1 LRIVRNKRPFLPFL
15 LAPVLFLDVGA
26 AHALGLGELRS
37 DSYLG
42 EPLKASIE
50 VVSSGKEPVDSSCFR
65 LRQPAGDHDVPWLRR
80 ASLALRKGQTNY
92 LEIRSDQPA
101 NDPALLIGVVVG
113 CGYEIQRDYTLLLS
127 PRLDR
132 GTGSV
137 KSPAAPVSAYV
148 LSGNS
153 DAVPAIKP
161 RRSPHRSERVAPVG
175 PTPGPRSRPQR
186 QLPRMLPEGD
196 RLVLM
201 GPGSA
206 GEPMLKLAGE
216 LLSWG
221 GDEGASGR
229 EAQRELLRLEFRMLQ
244 VLNDQATSQLA
255 TAEKLREMESTLGEL
270 HRRAG
275 EFAQRVEQGSAT
287 SGAAVPA
294 AESTPASVPSAPET
308 KPDAAAVPPVPTVAP
323 VEAHPAPVVKA
334 DEPWFTEM
342 TFYGLLIGAVLGIGG
357 WFGWRYYRSREPAM
371 DPAYSRLP
379 PELIIDPKRQNEDE
393 GGFDTLDFPL
403 GPASVSGMTAVDVH
417 LDIDEPAAPVP
428 AAPAAAK
435 PSADGLSQFSV
446 SNATVDE
453 HFEVNPVMELAEI
466 MLSFGRVKGA
476 AQALQE
482 YIDNNPQ
489 EALQPWIRLL
499 DVYRLAGMRD
509 EFEQLSLN
517 LNKNFNVEL
526 QAWTPEEKPA
536 VAVSPGEPLDFSLD
550 EIPPLEFDGGRQSA
564 GAKAE
569 SLEDMPH
576 IRDRIVE
583 LWGGDECVAYLNQL
597 LRDNRGGK
605 RSGFPLSVVQE
616 ILLLIDVQDTIFKT
630 AKEAEL
636 AQKEGEK
643 P

>member
-1 LRIVRNKRPFLPFL
+1 MRIVRNKRFFLPVL
-15 LAPVLFLDVGA
+15 LAPVLFLGGGA

-37 DSYLG
+37 NSYLG

-50 VVSSGKEPVDSSCFR
+50 VMSSGKEPVDSSCFR

-80 ASLALRKGQTNY
+80 ASLTLRKGPVNY
-92 LEIRSDQPA
+92 LEIRADQPT
-101 NDPALLIGVVVG
+101 NDPALQIGVVVS

-132 GTGSV
+132 GADSV
-137 KSPAAPVSAYV
+137 KPPVAPVSAYV
-148 LSGNS
+148 VAGNTE
-153 DAVPAIKP
+153 AVPAAKP
-161 RRSPHRSERVAPVG
+161 RRLAHRSEQVAPVEPSLG
-175 PTPGPRSRPQR
+175 QRSRPQR
-186 QLPRMLPEGD
+186 QLPRVLPEGD

-206 GEPMLKLAGE
+206 GEPMLKLAGA

-221 GDEGASGR
+221 GDEGVSGR

-275 EFAQRVEQGSAT
+275 EFAQRVEQGGSNPGAVVGEAGRAAAT
-287 SGAAVPA
+287 LP
-294 AESTPASVPSAPET
+294 PAPET
-308 KPDAAAVPPVPTVAP
+308 RSDAAAMPPASPSVP
-323 VEAHPAPVVKA
+323 VEARPAPVVKA
-334 DEPWFTEM
+334 AEPWFTEM

-357 WFGWRYYRSREPAM
+357 WFGWRYYRSREPAV

-379 PELIIDPKRQNEDE
+379 PELIIDPKRQDE
-393 GGFDTLDFPL
+393 GEFDTLDFPL
-403 GPASVSGMTAVDVH
+403 GPVSVPGVTAVDVH
-417 LDIDEPAAPVP
+417 LDIDEPAAPVLAPP
-428 AAPAAAK
+428 AVAK

-526 QAWTPEEKPA
+526 QAWVPEVKPA

-550 EIPPLEFDGGRQSA
+550 EIPPLEFDGGHPSA

-569 SLEDMPH
+569 NLEDMPH

-616 ILLLIDVQDTIFKT
+616 ILLLIDVQETIFKT